1 MSGFLYISGER
12 ISVVDG
18 VEWAV
23 VERWFFR
30 LGFVLFILVVYIFS
44 PFLSCISDYMSM

>member
-1 MSGFLYISGER
+1 MSGFQYISGER

-23 VERWFFR
+23 VERWFFSTW
-30 LGFVLFILVVYIFS
+30 LCLVYFGSVYLFSFFVMYF
-44 PFLSCISDYMSM
+44 